1 MRSRIECC
9 LGCTDRNEE
18 CHSVCEQYKKE
29 KAELEEKKREERKR
43 KREEYVQMKAIAE
56 AKKRMIKKR
65 R

>member
-1 MRSRIECC
+1 

-18 CHSVCEQYKKE
+18 CHSVCERYKKE
-29 KAELEEKKREERKR
+29 KAELEERKKVERKR
-43 KREEYVQMKAIAE
+43 KRDEYVQMKAIAE